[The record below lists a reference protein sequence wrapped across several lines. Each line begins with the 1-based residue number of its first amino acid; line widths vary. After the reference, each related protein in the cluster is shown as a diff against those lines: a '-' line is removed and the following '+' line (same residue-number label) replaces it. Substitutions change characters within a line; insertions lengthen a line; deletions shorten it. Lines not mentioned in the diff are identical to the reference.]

1 MFEEKF
7 DNFLG
12 KEAEETQ
19 EETQEEITSPD
30 SGADEPE
37 KFKGKSRE
45 DVIKSYQELEKKM
58 RSGEHKAQEKAEE
71 IKGLEQGGGT
81 KQEIKEAKKDLEQIR
96 KEIEEEIENADYSQM
111 DAKKYSKFL
120 MDKVMK
126 GAGQIID
133 QRAEEKARSVF
144 SSESKYQDKIQKEL
158 TNAAKEYPILQ
169 EDSERGKMFKGLMI
183 DIVSAARHRG
193 ENLPTVIE
201 AAEKASKIMGIEKTK
216 PVIKPKPIE
225 KTQPQTLGKNRTQ
238 DEIVKQGMLSRNNS
252 PLKGL

>member
-1 MFEEKF
+1 MIEEKF
-7 DNFLG
+7 DNFLEE
-12 KEAEETQ
+12 EAEGTQ
-19 EETQEEITSPD
+19 EETQEKTPAPKF
-30 SGADEPE
+30 GVDEPE
-37 KFKGKSRE
+37 KFKGKSRY

-71 IKGLEQGGGT
+71 IRELEQGGGT
-81 KQEIKEAKKDLEQIR
+81 KKEVREAKKDLEQIR

-111 DAKKYSKFL
+111 DARRYSKFL

-144 SSESKYQDKIQKEL
+144 FSESKYQDRIQKEL

-169 EDSERGKMFKGLMI
+169 ENSEKGKMFKGLMI

-193 ENLPTVIE
+193 EKIPTVIE
-201 AAEKASKIMGIEKTK
+201 AAEKASKIMGIEKPT
-216 PVIKPKPIE
+216 PKPKPIE
-225 KTQPQTLGKNRTQ
+225 KTQPQTLGRNRTQ
-238 DEIVKQGMLSRNNS
+238 DEIVKQGMLNRNNS